1 MQDGDSCFLEEKGR
15 LGHPTPEKT
24 EAVLTAEADGA
35 RKCISTSEHSSLLHQ
50 FGLDC

>member
-24 EAVLTAEADGA
+24 EAVLTAETDGA
-35 RKCISTSEHSSLLHQ
+35 RNAFQQLNTALHQ

>member
-24 EAVLTAEADGA
+24 EAVLTLKLMEPENAFQQLN
-35 RKCISTSEHSSLLHQ
+35 TPLHQ